1 MKEDLRVKKT
11 KAALFS
17 AFYHLLGEKSF
28 EEITVNE
35 LCERAEIRRATF
47 YKHYNDKQDFLVG
60 VVKKFRADFDVIFK
74 KNNRPG
80 ALIDYLIG
88 YCDTVIKYL
97 CTYESLVQNIL
108 RGQLRAP
115 FINII
120 VQQNYLD
127 TKEKIEESVRGGLSI
142 SVSPENAASMIT
154 GGITLAIINWVEDDT
169 KGDLERLRSDLFAII
184 SRILLP

>member
-1 MKEDLRVKKT
+1 M
-11 KAALFS
+11 
-17 AFYHLLGEKSF
+17 
-28 EEITVNE
+28 
-35 LCERAEIRRATF
+35 
-47 YKHYNDKQDFLVG
+47 
-60 VVKKFRADFDVIFK
+60 VKKFRADFDVIFK
-74 KNNRPG
+74 KNNRTG